1 MYGIE
6 SCFEH
11 QIEYLEGY
19 YTFFWAS
26 KPWIDSSIER
36 QGYVQD
42 IALQACLGRSDYTF
56 FYVCCEVPL
65 VFKLAEQPYR

>member
-6 SCFEH
+6 SRSEH
-11 QIEYLEGY
+11 QIEYLEDCK
-19 YTFFWAS
+19 FCWAS

-42 IALQACLGRSDYTF
+42 IALQACLGRSDYIF